1 MHVCMAAFKIS
12 KECSVKFRCHLYGH
26 WTAKWAHH
34 RPARGFSFLVSEF
47 YFTILHKPN
56 IFVPVNT
63 KCGLAPGG
71 GEAAKTENCQ
81 TTILQQRGSDWT
93 WTEFS
98 ISFVFDIGW
107 GTIATM
113 TITIQYNK
121 PSPHYN
127 ARQQFR
133 AQSRVMIIIIITI

>member
-1 MHVCMAAFKIS
+1 M
-12 KECSVKFRCHLYGH
+12 KFRCHLYGH

-63 KCGLAPGG
+63 KCGLAPGRRRG
-71 GEAAKTENCQ
+71 CKNRKLSNNYPAATRLGLNVEHGLNFPFHLFLILVGEPSLLLT
-81 TTILQQRGSDWT
+81 L
-93 WTEFS
+93 
-98 ISFVFDIGW
+98 
-107 GTIATM
+107 